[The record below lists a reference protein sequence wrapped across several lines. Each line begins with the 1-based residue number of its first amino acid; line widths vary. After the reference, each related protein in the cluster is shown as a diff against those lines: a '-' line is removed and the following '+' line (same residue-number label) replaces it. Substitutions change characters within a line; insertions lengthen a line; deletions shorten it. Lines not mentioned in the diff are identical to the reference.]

1 MKFYGSLAR
10 AVAAIAVA
18 SFVYGAS
25 FATAQAA
32 AAPVIV
38 IVNTEQIFAQ
48 SKVGQSVRTQL
59 QTLAAKI
66 QADGKKGEAAIQ
78 AEAKK
83 LSQQRSLLSEADFQK
98 KVQALEQKQGEFQQT
113 MRRKGQELQLA
124 GNKARND
131 VEQAIRPIFADV
143 MKMNGANILL
153 DQSVVLAGGVD
164 LDVTEEV
171 LKQLDAK
178 LTTLTVKPITLPAGA
193 DTESG
198 GQ

>member
-10 AVAAIAVA
+10 VFAAFIVA
-18 SFVYGAS
+18 SLVYGAS
-25 FATAQAA
+25 LATAQAA

-48 SKVGQSVRTQL
+48 SKVGQNVRSQL
-59 QTLAAKI
+59 QTMANKI
-66 QADGKKGEAAIQ
+66 QSDGKKGEAAIQ

-83 LSQQRSLLSEADFQK
+83 LGEQRSLLSEADFQK

-113 MRRKGQELQLA
+113 MRRKGQELQL
-124 GNKARND
+124 GSNKARAD
-131 VEQAIRPIFADV
+131 IEQAIRPIFADV
-143 MKMNGANILL
+143 MKKNGANILL

-164 LDVTEEV
+164 LDVTAEV
-171 LKQLDAK
+171 LKELDAK
-178 LTTLTVKPITLPAGA
+178 ITTLVVKPVSVPAGA
-193 DTESG
+193 DG